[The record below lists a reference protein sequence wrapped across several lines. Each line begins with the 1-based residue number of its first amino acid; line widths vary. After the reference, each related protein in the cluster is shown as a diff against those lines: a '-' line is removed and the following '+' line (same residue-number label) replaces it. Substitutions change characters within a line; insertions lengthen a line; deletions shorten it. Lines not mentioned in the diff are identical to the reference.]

1 MYLTTLVKD
10 ESVNTEICTM
20 DMFIIPSNIG
30 TEFYSVINSTLFLP
44 VTAGEALQL
53 AAKSLA
59 QGVIFFKHAENIL
72 RTEQFWHNSFSIYE
86 IPMVE
91 FDHVYNGKL
100 ANVTEANQR
109 DKYDHSI
116 SIIDCYLFLH
126 IEWGTFYNTANVI
139 SALFD
144 YYYASIYKLHQL
156 IGCTYLNSQEL
167 IQDKNILCPSD
178 KPSLSSFSIDTLD
191 DERDEPLTSNK
202 SKSNSSLNRNQS
214 NVLDYK
220 PKIFDCFLFNDE
232 LDLLDLRF
240 KVLHDK
246 VDGQ

>member
-1 MYLTTLVKD
+1 ML
-10 ESVNTEICTM
+10 

-59 QGVIFFKHAENIL
+59 QGVIFFKYAENIL

-91 FDHVYNGKL
+91 FDHVYNGRL
-100 ANVTEANQR
+100 ANVTEQANQR
-109 DKYDHSI
+109 EKYDHSI

-144 YYYASIYKLHQL
+144 HYYASSYKLHQL

-178 KPSLSSFSIDTLD
+178 KSSLGSFSTDTEPFPLD
-191 DERDEPLTSNK
+191 DERDEPLTSP
-202 SKSNSSLNRNQS
+202 
-214 NVLDYK
+214 DYK

-240 KVLHDK
+240 KYLHDK
-246 VDGQ
+246 VDGQFN